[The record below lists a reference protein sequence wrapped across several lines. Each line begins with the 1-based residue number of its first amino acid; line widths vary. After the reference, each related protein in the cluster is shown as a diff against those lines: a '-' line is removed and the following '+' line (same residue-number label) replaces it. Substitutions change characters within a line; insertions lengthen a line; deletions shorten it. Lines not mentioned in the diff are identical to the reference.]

1 MAPRGWMALIGGGL
15 WTLTM
20 ACDRKPVIPANV
32 TVESVVPPRPESTVA
47 IVLIPWRAQDGAFLL
62 VAGDEFS
69 EATLVP
75 PDAAD
80 PMARGLPQGPS
91 LHVDLLGRSGR
102 LGSAALTP
110 VRPQTCGW
118 PRVRLAARD
127 SVADDSHWAVAF
139 APGIAHAVPMDSLE
153 RLSRADS
160 VRLVADLA
168 RLLSALADDTVPTFR
183 GLPFSVRGAWT
194 FAAAPGVRGVV
205 TEVHRRVAQE
215 ATPLE
220 ERLLVIAER
229 DSLPAARWR
238 AVWWVRAQGTEESV
252 EALDALALLVLGS
265 DRGPTLVAG
274 HEAPWGAW
282 QELVARDSTGRWRSR
297 WRSALPPPCE
307 RTAK

>member
-1 MAPRGWMALIGGGL
+1 MALIGGGL

-47 IVLIPWRAQDGAFLL
+47 IVPIPWRAQDGAFLL

-80 PMARGLPQGPS
+80 PLARGLPQGPS
-91 LHVDLLGRSGR
+91 LNMDLLGRSGR
-102 LGSAALTP
+102 LGSAVLTP

-118 PRVRLAARD
+118 PRVRLASRD
-127 SVADDSHWAVAF
+127 SVADDAHWTVAF
-139 APGIAHAVPMDSLE
+139 APGVASAVPVDSLE
-153 RLSRADS
+153 RLTRADS

-274 HEAPWGAW
+274 HDAPWGAW
-282 QELVARDSTGRWRSR
+282 QELVARDSTGSWRSR

-307 RTAK
+307 RIAK